1 MRTVVVA
8 DDHHAV
14 VPVEAGLYQSLAH
27 CLYVCLE
34 FLVSPGGPLSCHD
47 IPGLDG
53 GDLGVGFGYLEQ

>member
-8 DDHHAV
+8 DDDHTVVAV
-14 VPVEAGLYQSLAH
+14 QAGLYQSLADH
-27 CLYVCLE
+27 LNVGLE